1 VGRKAHPLCL
11 YWGPMTLKPVDKP
24 VPWKRERRRRKII
37 VAAPAVLLVL
47 AFGFVTARLFVWPE
61 LTQLPAQADAIVELG
76 GPGDRDSEALAL
88 AREYRPRFLIR
99 SSFLVRPAA
108 LSTACFPPM
117 EGVTVLCIHAEPRTT
132 RGEAEYIRRLA
143 AEYHW
148 RSVILVTTPDQAWR
162 ARLWV
167 TRCFDGDVYVSTTG
181 LPLSGWLRQIP
192 YQWGATVKALTVE
205 RTC

>member
-1 VGRKAHPLCL
+1 MTRAT
-11 YWGPMTLKPVDKP
+11 MTLRLVDKP
-24 VPWKRERRRRKII
+24 GPWKRGRRRRKTA
-37 VAAPAVLLVL
+37 VAALAVLLVL
-47 AFGFVTARLFVWPE
+47 ALVLGSVTARLFVWPD
-61 LTQLPAQADAIVELG
+61 LPPLPAQADAIVELG
-76 GPGDRDSEALAL
+76 GPGDRDSAALAL
-88 AREYRPRFLIR
+88 AREHRARFLIR
-99 SSFLVRPAA
+99 SSFLVRPAS
-108 LSTACFPPM
+108 LSKVCFPPM

-132 RGEAEYIRRLA
+132 RGEAQYVRRLA

-167 TRCFDGDVYVSTTG
+167 TRCFDGDVYVSTTR
-181 LPLSGWLRQIP
+181 LPLPGWLRQIP